1 MAGRHRKE
9 QLGERIGIPIEIIRF
24 DQYRMATQRLGDTL
38 PCSVQGVSNF
48 FHTFAV
54 FMQEPDS
61 NVPGKQNLSPSLVG
75 AELLMLDACCG
86 MHGEKDGIHV
96 AFGNGFHEKKL
107 FVVRYATRM
116 ALRKDSSGISAQ
128 SETIALPIIRS
139 RALLTEAAYPLSIR

>member
-9 QLGERIGIPIEIIRF
+9 QLGERIGIPIEIIGF
-24 DQYRMATQRLGDTL
+24 DQYRMATKRLGDPL

-96 AFGNGFHEKKL
+96 AFGNGFHEKNCSLCVMQRAWLYARTLAVYRRNRQQSHCRL
-107 FVVRYATRM
+107 FVVGRC
-116 ALRKDSSGISAQ
+116 
-128 SETIALPIIRS
+128 
-139 RALLTEAAYPLSIR
+139 